1 MTVYGIYVDYGEG
14 KPELYS
20 EILYIK
26 MDVANEKIK
35 EFHEQYKGEVKF
47 FIKPFDVE

>member
-20 EILYIK
+20 DILHLK
-26 MDVANEKIK
+26 RDVADEKMK
-35 EFHEQYKGEVKF
+35 KFHEQHKGELKF